1 MEGIPRPPHPIVR
14 GGRIARPDRVDA
26 GPLSIKGPCQAAAVL
41 SLPGSRRGGGI
52 HFDIPPPQPPT
63 RARPRPPPRGG
74 EDPPPPWPIRLWARG
89 SVHRLRPCL
98 ARFHHLAGLLL
109 SSSYPFSTTSASRG
123 APIAG
128 GVGADVR
135 QPPGPPPSPSPSHT
149 PPMTATCSFF
159 CSDPKPSSAAASDRR
174 PALPCP
180 PLRVSTRASTRAL
193 AAQRRQGER
202 RPSRHAACF
211 LAPQPAADAVRAV
224 TPPLVRVPTHAEGG
238 AASDGRGRVAAT
250 KTPTCP
256 SPTARFDA
264 RLVPAAP
271 TVPPSAL
278 TCLPLPR
285 V

>member
-63 RARPRPPPRGG
+63 RTSTPPSAGRGR
-74 EDPPPPWPIRLWARG
+74 PPPPWPIRLWARG

-128 GVGADVR
+128 GGGADVR

-159 CSDPKPSSAAASDRR
+159 CSDPKPSSAAASQ
-174 PALPCP
+174 
-180 PLRVSTRASTRAL
+180 RV
-193 AAQRRQGER
+193 RQ
-202 RPSRHAACF
+202 
-211 LAPQPAADAVRAV
+211 AP
-224 TPPLVRVPTHAEGG
+224 G
-238 AASDGRGRVAAT
+238 AAVSATAGVDAGLDASAGSATQTGRAAAVSSRRLLFGA
-250 KTPTCP
+250 P
-256 SPTARFDA
+256 ARSRRRA
-264 RLVPAAP
+264 RRDPAVGPCAY
-271 TVPPSAL
+271 T
-278 TCLPLPR
+278 R
-285 V
+285 